1 MSTDEIHPRPKQP
14 EGIDLPAPTSS
25 PFTCAFGVT
34 LIAAG
39 LVTQWIVTIVG
50 AMIMLIGAIGW
61 FKEVH
66 PDNREETIPFEDDPT
81 PITERNQKVLH
92 LMQGKRHRMRVPV
105 EIHPYSSGLWGG
117 VIGGIVM
124 AIVATVGSL
133 IEHGSLWYACNL
145 LSATILVGVESQT
158 VEQLSQF
165 NSTSLIVA
173 LIIQV
178 VMSVFIGLIYGA
190 TLPMIPRFPLLFA
203 AAFVPLV
210 WSGLTWATISVV
222 NPALKTNIDWLWF
235 IGAQISFGLVAG
247 WWIINT
253 EKIGTMQN
261 WSYLER
267 TGIDSPGVPSQ
278 GGEQS

>member
-210 WSGLTWATISVV
+210 WTGLTWATISVV

>member
-92 LMQGKRHRMRVPV
+92 LMEGKRHRMRVPV